1 MGCADID
8 VACTHFLQLDNRSAE
23 GTCGINHVV
32 VNNAGLALD
41 IADDTH
47 NSTLVVTRTA
57 LMCNSKA
64 AVQVVREL
72 LSSLCATHIRGDNN
86 GILPVKWLAL
96 KVIAQKIESSQVRNR
111 NVKEALDLALVQVKG
126 DDAVNASVLKQVC
139 HQTSGNRLASSGF
152 AVLTSICVVRDN
164 HSKAVSRCA
173 LCGVSNNQRF
183 HNQVVDVDTSQRLN
197 EEDLVAADRLV
208 KASIDFSVSKLL
220 KEKTL

>member
-1 MGCADID
+1 MGSADVD
-8 VACTHFLQLDNRSAE
+8 VARTHFLQLNNGCAE

-41 IADDTH
+41 VADDTH

-111 NVKEALDLALVQVKG
+111 NVKEALNLALVQVKC
-126 DDAVNASVLKQVC
+126 DDAVNASFLKQVC
-139 HQTSGNRLASSGF
+139 HQASSNRLASSGF
-152 AVLTSICVVRDN
+152 AVLASVCVVRDN
-164 HSKAVSRCA
+164 YGKAVSRCA
-173 LCGVSNNQRF
+173 LCSVSNNQRL
-183 HNQVVDVDTSQRLN
+183 HNQVVDVDTCQRLN
-197 EEDLVAADRLV
+197 EKDLVAADRLV
-208 KASIDFSVSKLL
+208 KASVDFSVSKLL
-220 KEKTL
+220 EEKTL